1 MGPQSDTTEQLTHTV
16 SLHLWG
22 LKGTQQTLIQS
33 PILAVDLLC
42 ARHCMGYRGYMKSLS
57 LPSRSI
63 LCREENG
70 VPHTLEKAMTKLPH
84 LANPCS
90 PLSGQP
96 NMGGISSECFST
108 EHGPQ

>member
-33 PILAVDLLC
+33 QFLLWTYYVPGTV
-42 ARHCMGYRGYMKSLS
+42 GYQGYMKSLS

-63 LCREENG
+63 LCRKKM
-70 VPHTLEKAMTKLPH
+70 VSPTLWRKL
-84 LANPCS
+84 
-90 PLSGQP
+90 
-96 NMGGISSECFST
+96 
-108 EHGPQ
+108 